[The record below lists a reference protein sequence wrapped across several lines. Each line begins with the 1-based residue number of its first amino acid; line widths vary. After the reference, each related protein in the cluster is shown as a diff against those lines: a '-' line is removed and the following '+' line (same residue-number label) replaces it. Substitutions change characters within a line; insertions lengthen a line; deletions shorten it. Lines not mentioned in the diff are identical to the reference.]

1 MGRRLLAVNTGSLTW
16 YSVFLR
22 AESPFFGGGSF
33 LLGKS
38 EADCH
43 GFVGD
48 ETECCDRY
56 VGTE

>member
-1 MGRRLLAVNTGSLTW
+1 MNTGSLTW

-38 EADCH
+38 EADSH

-48 ETECCDRY
+48 EMECCDRY